1 MAFQGYLDTI
11 QTKTGITTE
20 ELLEVAASKGFGA
33 DAKPADVIAWM
44 DADYGLG
51 RGHAMAIVKLL
62 RDTQGPKVTAAE
74 KVDAVFSGPKARW
87 RPTFD
92 ALVERLRSEGLV
104 ITLQSTD
111 SYVSL
116 LKGKG
121 KIGIVAPVTDRL
133 DIGIKLKSMEPT
145 ARFEAAGNWNSMV
158 THRVR
163 VSDPAEVDEEV
174 VDWLKAAYAAAP

>member
-1 MAFQGYLDTI
+1 MSFQGYLDTI
-11 QTKTGITTE
+11 QSKTGISTE
-20 ELLEVAASKGFGA
+20 ELLEVAASKGFDA
-33 DAKPADVIAWM
+33 DAKPADVIAWA

-62 RDTQGPKVTAAE
+62 RDTQGPKLSAAD
-74 KVDAVFSGPKARW
+74 KVDAVFSGPRVHW
-87 RPTFD
+87 RPVFE
-92 ALVERLRSEGLV
+92 ALVDRLRSQGLV
-104 ITLQSTD
+104 ITLQSTE

-133 DIGIKLKSMEPT
+133 DIGIKLKDMEPT
-145 ARFEAAGNWNSMV
+145 ARFEEAGAWNTMV

-163 VSDPAEVDEEV
+163 ISDPAEVDEEV
-174 VDWLKAAYAAAP
+174 IDWLKAAYAAAP